1 MIKLV
6 ESEDEVRACYPV
18 MAQLRPHLTA
28 EAFVAQ
34 VARQRAGG
42 FALVAVLDPDVKA
55 VAGIRIGE
63 WLASGRCLE
72 IEDLVTGD
80 GERSRGHGHA
90 LFDWIVDHAR
100 REQCVE
106 VKLVSH
112 VTRYAAH
119 RFYLREGMSIVA
131 HYFSLSLDV

>member
-1 MIKLV
+1 VIKLV
-6 ESEDEVRACYPV
+6 ETEGEVRACYPV
-18 MAQLRPHLTA
+18 MAQLRPHLA
-28 EAFVAQ
+28 VEAFVAQ
-34 VARQRAGG
+34 VERQRAAG
-42 FALVAVLDPDVKA
+42 FALVAVFDPDVKA

-80 GERSRGHGHA
+80 GERSHGHGGA
-90 LFDWIVDHAR
+90 LFDWIVAHAR
-100 REQCVE
+100 REGCVE

-119 RFYLREGMSIVA
+119 RFYLRKGMSIVA
-131 HYFSLSLDV
+131 HFFSLPL

>member
-1 MIKLV
+1 
-6 ESEDEVRACYPV
+6 RA
-18 MAQLRPHLTA
+18 A
-28 EAFVAQ
+28 
-34 VARQRAGG
+34 G
-42 FALVAVLDPDVKA
+42 FALVAVFDPGVVA

-80 GERSRGHGHA
+80 GERSRGHGGA
-90 LFDWIVDHAR
+90 LFDWIVAYAR

-119 RFYLREGMSIVA
+119 RFYLRKRMSIVA
-131 HYFSLSLDV
+131 HFFSLPL

>member
-6 ESEDEVRACYPV
+6 DTEDQVRACYAV
-18 MAQLRPHLTA
+18 MAQLRPHLS
-28 EAFVAQ
+28 EDAFVAQ
-34 VARQRAGG
+34 VARQRAAG
-42 FALVAVLDPDVKA
+42 FALVAVFDPDVKA
-55 VAGIRIGE
+55 VAGIRIAE

-72 IEDLVTGD
+72 IEDLVTAD
-80 GERSRGHGHA
+80 GERSAGHGSS

-100 REQCVE
+100 REQCAE

-119 RFYLREGMSIVA
+119 RFYLRKRMSIVA
-131 HYFSLSLDV
+131 HFFSLPV